1 MTDSRSLVLW
11 AALALL
17 PGAFANAQVQ
27 KEHGSLP
34 ASLQSFLSLDY
45 ANDGQSV
52 DATVGE
58 RIELTLGMVGGPSYG
73 DPQISSP
80 AIRLDATARHIN
92 PGGLINP
99 GGPTFIYMFEA
110 VTEGEA
116 QVKVPLNG
124 ALDPETG
131 KVRTLSTFSVRIRVG
146 PATGNSRRQGS
157 SLRLDQENSP
167 PWNGAWTTLDYL
179 DGPGIPPKWGVR
191 VLSQTFVPRLPRLTA
206 IEVELAA
213 AKPGQSTGEVDMTL
227 MTKHQV
233 LAQVWKAV
241 PVAECG
247 HVLFAL
253 PNGGVPVSPG
263 QLYSIELTGI
273 GAVFGWKYVVGGYA
287 KGAALLQGKPLLQ
300 NSRSTFLFRT
310 FGELRHR

>member
-1 MTDSRSLVLW
+1 MRNSPWLMLLAVLT
-11 AALALL
+11 LL
-17 PGAFANAQVQ
+17 PGVCSNAQMRN
-27 KEHGSLP
+27 EHGSSP
-34 ASLQSFLSLDY
+34 ASPQSFLSLDY
-45 ANDGQSV
+45 ANNGQSV

-80 AIRLDATARHIN
+80 AVRLDATARHIN

-157 SLRLDQENSP
+157 PLRLDQENSP

-213 AKPGQSTGEVDMTL
+213 AKPGQSTGDVEMTL
-227 MTKHQV
+227 IRHQM

-241 PVAECG
+241 PVADCG
-247 HVLFAL
+247 HVLFPL
-253 PNGGVPVSPG
+253 PNGGVTVAPG
-263 QLYSIELTGI
+263 QVYTIRLTGI
-273 GAVFGWKYVVGGYA
+273 GGVFGWKYVVGGYA
-287 KGAALLQGKPLLQ
+287 KGAALLEGKPLLQ
-300 NSRSTFLFRT
+300 DSRSTFLFRT